1 MTTKDLMQRLGLGYR
16 SATELMRSSGFPS
29 IQVGK
34 KFVVDEQAYEK
45 WYRLNQGRQ
54 VIRQPVSTPMIKCKK
69 GGADIFLDF
78 LGNQT
83 QTSSIFQRTHR
94 PERHLDPFLVIPM

>member
-54 VIRQPVSTPMIKCKK
+54 VIRQPGISLLISNPQEDHPPCST
-69 GGADIFLDF
+69 
-78 LGNQT
+78 
-83 QTSSIFQRTHR
+83 H
-94 PERHLDPFLVIPM
+94 

>member
-16 SATELMRSSGFPS
+16 SATELMRSSGFTS

-54 VIRQPVSTPMIKCKK
+54 VIRQPEPQQRRSTTKTYT
-69 GGADIFLDF
+69 LDY
-78 LGNQT
+78 N
-83 QTSSIFQRTHR
+83 
-94 PERHLDPFLVIPM
+94 ERLNELKRKLKRQAS

>member
-54 VIRQPVSTPMIKCKK
+54 VIRQPVSTPMIKCKR
-69 GGADIFLDF
+69 GCGYFFRLFRQPNPNFVDIPTDSSPRA
-78 LGNQT
+78 
-83 QTSSIFQRTHR
+83 TS
-94 PERHLDPFLVIPM
+94 